1 MVVIKKTDV
10 HDFTKHIN
18 SVHDAIKFTFEE
30 ESDNCIPML
39 DTMIT
44 RNPNGCLSFCVYRKP
59 THTDQYLDFASHQ
72 PLEHKLGVIRTLTHR
87 AKTICSDQDTLNTE
101 LRHVKRALSVCGYT
115 KWAWNTPQSRKL
127 DPKPNA
133 RKDTAPPKGH
143 ITLPYFQGVTEPL
156 SRKIRKSGVVV
167 HVRPDN
173 TIRSIVSC
181 TKGQAQERR
190 PLRCN
195 L

>member
-1 MVVIKKTDV
+1 MGSPVSPITANAFMEHFEEKALSSFRNPPRFWGRYVDDTMVVIKKTDV

-18 SVHDAIKFTFEE
+18 SVHDAIKFTVEE

-44 RNPNGCLSFCVYRKP
+44 RNPNGCLSFGVYRKP

-101 LRHVKRALSVCGYT
+101 LHHVKRALSVCGYT

-143 ITLPYFQGVTEPL
+143 ITLPYVQG
-156 SRKIRKSGVVV
+156 
-167 HVRPDN
+167 
-173 TIRSIVSC
+173 
-181 TKGQAQERR
+181 
-190 PLRCN
+190 
-195 L
+195 